1 MLIVVLSP
9 FFSQLI
15 VVKNKAGNDPT
26 QGSTAWLD
34 SFFAMGEFTKDLE
47 MLHVVRVFPYMYHVD
62 VYGGMYLFILL
73 LKIRLLTP
81 TDNRYFQVLSCLNTT

>member
-34 SFFAMGEFTKDLE
+34 RFFAMGEFTKDLE
-47 MLHVVRVFPYMYHVD
+47 MLHVD
-62 VYGGMYLFILL
+62 VYGGMYLFSLL

-81 TDNRYFQVLSCLNTT
+81 TDNRYFRVLSCLNTT